1 MSLDHTP
8 PVRKTATA
16 PGRGPRFSVPRGLLA
31 GTLVA
36 AALVWGPYALIP
48 RSSLLSAQIQTGI
61 YLGLLLLT
69 ICSRRAKVLAVRI
82 LQRYTLN
89 PLFRLLLTIGVNPFG
104 LAILETRGHLSG
116 KTRRVPVGNGRK
128 GDSFWIIAEHGSRAG
143 WVHNIQHD
151 PRVRVRLR
159 IGLRYR
165 WVPGIAT
172 IRPDEDALARQR
184 KVIAW
189 HPLRALNAVNVRVL
203 GADLLAVHVTLQL
216 RATPAGESAPPAGPR
231 LRSRE
236 HRSWHRRTASPAGGP
251 IPFPRIG
258 GLHCQRPRE
267 LREGEP
273 RCQVSSQR
281 RSGGAGRRPG
291 WP

>member
-1 MSLDHTP
+1 MSLDP
-8 PVRKTATA
+8 AAQSQDNAT
-16 PGRGPRFSVPRGLLA
+16 GRLRSRFSVPRGMTVGVLFA
-31 GTLVA
+31 IAITW
-36 AALVWGPYALIP
+36 ALYKVLPG
-48 RSSLLSAQIQTGI
+48 SSLLSSQIQTGLF
-61 YLGLLLLT
+61 LGLFVLT

-104 LAILETRGHLSG
+104 LAILETRGRLSG

-143 WVHNIQHD
+143 WVRNIEHD

-203 GADLLAVHVTLQL
+203 GADLLAVHVKL
-216 RATPAGESAPPAGPR
+216 RLDGAPAGETAPPAG
-231 LRSRE
+231 
-236 HRSWHRRTASPAGGP
+236 TPAA
-251 IPFPRIG
+251 
-258 GLHCQRPRE
+258 Q
-267 LREGEP
+267 
-273 RCQVSSQR
+273 
-281 RSGGAGRRPG
+281 PG
-291 WP
+291 TPALADTRN

>member
-1 MSLDHTP
+1 MSLDRTP
-8 PVRKTATA
+8 PARKTTTA
-16 PGRGPRFSVPRGLLA
+16 ARREPRFSVPRGLLA

-36 AALVWGPYALIP
+36 AALVWGPYVLIP

-104 LAILETRGHLSG
+104 LAILETRGSLSG

-143 WVHNIQHD
+143 WVRNIQHD

-203 GADLLAVHVTLQL
+203 GADLLAVHVKLQL
-216 RATPAGESAPPAGPR
+216 DGAPAGETAPPAGT
-231 LRSRE
+231 
-236 HRSWHRRTASPAGGP
+236 TAA
-251 IPFPRIG
+251 
-258 GLHCQRPRE
+258 Q
-267 LREGEP
+267 
-273 RCQVSSQR
+273 
-281 RSGGAGRRPG
+281 PG
-291 WP
+291 TRALASARN